1 MITVSRNVHIV
12 TIPLL
17 SNAFYMLR
25 LRFLIVPFGYVSI
38 IVFHFPM
45 EFENVLFSQFSFQK
59 AVLEP
64 AMQGRDMIG
73 RARTGTG
80 KTLAFGIPILD
91 KIIQFNAKHGF
102 VFLILVNFHP
112 TRSSPC

>member
-1 MITVSRNVHIV
+1 MQS
-12 TIPLL
+12 
-17 SNAFYMLR
+17 
-25 LRFLIVPFGYVSI
+25 
-38 IVFHFPM
+38 
-45 EFENVLFSQFSFQK
+45 

-91 KIIQFNAKHGF
+91 KIIRFNAKHGF
-102 VFLILVNFHP
+102 V
-112 TRSSPC
+112 SSITLLCAPEEL